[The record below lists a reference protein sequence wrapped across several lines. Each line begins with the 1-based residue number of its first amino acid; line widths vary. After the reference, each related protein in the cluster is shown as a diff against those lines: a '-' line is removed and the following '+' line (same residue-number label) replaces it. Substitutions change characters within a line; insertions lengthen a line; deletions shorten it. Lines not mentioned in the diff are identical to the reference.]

1 MNKIIVSKFGGS
13 SMSEASH
20 IIKAAQIVKSN
31 PLRRY
36 VVVSAP
42 GKSSGT
48 ELGITDM
55 LYLCHAQFNG
65 KEDLAAMLE
74 RIRSCYAGIVEG
86 LGINFS
92 VDGAMDS
99 IRENISSGKSAAY
112 IASRG
117 EYFMA
122 KIFAQYIGWEM
133 IDAAEIIRF
142 KPDASLDE
150 EETFRLSAERLLNTN
165 HAVIPG
171 FYGSLPDGDIKT
183 FQRGAGDITGG
194 LITRAVNA
202 GTFEKWNRTKE
213 IWSADPSIVDNP
225 EIVRYLT
232 YSEAMELNYI
242 GIKTT
247 QDEVLMT
254 LRETGT
260 PINIRSI
267 SDSEDPGTIISGTI
281 PEGSRKNVAVCIG
294 GRRSFN
300 IIQIEK
306 YGLNKE
312 AGFGEKLF
320 GIFARYCIP
329 CEHCL
334 SGIYKMSVVLKSPLY
349 ALRRN
354 QVIATIQETF
364 DISSINEEKNLSL
377 ITVVGDGMG
386 TAYGT
391 FERVFSSLNGAGIKA
406 RMIDQGSDNLNIML
420 GVRDEDYNTAVKAL
434 YTGMIIS

>member
-20 IIKAAQIVKSN
+20 VIKAAEVVKSN

-36 VVVSAP
+36 VVISAP
-42 GKSSGT
+42 GKSSGS

-55 LYLCHAQFNG
+55 LYLCYSQYRGN
-65 KEDLAAMLE
+65 EDPSAMLE
-74 RIRSCYAGIVEG
+74 RIRACFAGIVEG
-86 LGINFS
+86 LGIDYS
-92 VDGAMDS
+92 VDGVISS
-99 IRENISSGKSAAY
+99 IRGYLSSGKSAAF

-117 EYFMA
+117 EYVMA
-122 KIFAQYIGWEM
+122 GIFAQYIGWEM

-142 KPDASLDE
+142 RNDDSVDE
-150 EETFRLSAERLLNTN
+150 EETFRLAGERLLNTN

-171 FYGSLPDGDIKT
+171 FYGALPDGDIRT
-183 FQRGAGDITGG
+183 FQRRAGDITGG
-194 LITRAVNA
+194 LITRATGA
-202 GTFEKWNRTKE
+202 QIFEKWNCSKE
-213 IWSADPSIVDNP
+213 IWSADPEVIDDP

-247 QDEVLMT
+247 HDEVISI
-254 LRETGT
+254 LRPTGT

-267 SDSEDPGTIISGTI
+267 SDSEDPGTIIAETI

-294 GRRSFN
+294 GRKGFS
-300 IIQIEK
+300 IIHIEK
-306 YGLNKE
+306 YALNKE
-312 AGFGEKLF
+312 MGFGEKLF

-349 ALRRN
+349 ALRRKEVMAALKEALN
-354 QVIATIQETF
+354 
-364 DISSINEEKNLSL
+364 ISSIDEEKNLSL

-406 RMIDQGSDNLNIML
+406 RMIDQGSDNLNIIL
-420 GVRDEDYNTAVKAL
+420 GVRDEDYNTAIKAL
-434 YTGMIIS
+434 YKGMIIS